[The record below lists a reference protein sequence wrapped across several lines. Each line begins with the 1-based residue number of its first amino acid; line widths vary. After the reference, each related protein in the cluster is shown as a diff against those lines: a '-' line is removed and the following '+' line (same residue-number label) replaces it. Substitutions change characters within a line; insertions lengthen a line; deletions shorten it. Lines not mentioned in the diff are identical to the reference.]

1 LRKKRKYYSIQ
12 IRRKKMRRSAYKI
25 VVLALFF
32 AAILSTSF
40 AQELSGVGIVNPMQ
54 VMEQSAEGKGIL
66 ARLEK
71 ISKENQDKLVKMDDQ
86 IRDLETR
93 INTQRLTLTQ
103 ESLMNMSSDL
113 ERMRTDR
120 KRYAEDSYRE
130 FTQLR
135 DRLFN
140 KVKAELIPI
149 IELIGKEKNMVAIF
163 DLTNSGVIYF
173 TPTIDLTEEVI
184 KKYDASKTSKK

>member
-1 LRKKRKYYSIQ
+1 
-12 IRRKKMRRSAYKI
+12 MRRSANKI
-25 VVLALFF
+25 IVLALFF
-32 AAILSTSF
+32 VAILSTSF
-40 AQELSGVGIVNPMQ
+40 AQESSRVGIVNPMQ
-54 VMEQSAEGKGIL
+54 VMEESAEGKSIL

-71 ISKENQDKLVKMDDQ
+71 KSKENQDKLVKMDDR

-120 KRYAEDSYRE
+120 KRFAEDSYRE

-140 KVKAELIPI
+140 KVKTELIPI
-149 IELIGKEKNMVAIF
+149 IEEIGKEKNMVAIF
-163 DLTNSGVIYF
+163 DLTNSGVIYYL
-173 TPTIDLTEEVI
+173 PTIDLTEELI

>member
-1 LRKKRKYYSIQ
+1 
-12 IRRKKMRRSAYKI
+12 MRRSANKI
-25 VVLALFF
+25 IVLALFF
-32 AAILSTSF
+32 VAILSTSF
-40 AQELSGVGIVNPMQ
+40 AQESSRVGIVNPMQ
-54 VMEQSAEGKGIL
+54 VMEQSAEGKLIL

-71 ISKENQDKLVKMDDQ
+71 KSKENQDKLVKMDDR

-120 KRYAEDSYRE
+120 KRFAEDSYRE

-140 KVKAELIPI
+140 KVKTELIPI
-149 IELIGKEKNMVAIF
+149 IEMIGKEKNMVAIF
-163 DLTNSGVIYF
+163 DLTNSGVIYYL
-173 TPTIDLTEEVI
+173 PAIDLTEEVI

>member
-1 LRKKRKYYSIQ
+1 MK
-12 IRRKKMRRSAYKI
+12 RSANKI
-25 VVLALFF
+25 IVLALFF
-32 AAILSTSF
+32 VAILSTSF
-40 AQELSGVGIVNPMQ
+40 AQELSRVGIVNPMQ
-54 VMEQSAEGKGIL
+54 VMEKSVEGKSIL

-71 ISKENQDKLVKMDDQ
+71 NSKENQDKLVKMDNQ

-120 KRYAEDSYRE
+120 KRFAEDTYRE

-140 KVKAELIPI
+140 KVKTELIPI
-149 IELIGKEKNMVAIF
+149 IEQIGKERNMVAIF

-173 TPTIDLTEEVI
+173 TPTIDLTKEII
-184 KKYDASKTSKK
+184 KKYDASKASKK